1 MPLTLAFLLCCF
13 AAGLAAAQDRPKLTV
28 PDQFVEETHVI
39 APRLVGKFVLEEI
52 RFDPQRKRDGVS
64 VRYRHPDHPRIGI
77 DLSMHP
83 IGEIETET
91 VLYRGMLDFRAAIQD
106 AVKNGVQRNVIESET
121 EEFDI
126 TAPLTAFDRKNEAAL
141 MAMDASKDAE
151 LKSLGLRLSTSNR
164 HIDGQ
169 RLDVRFDLKGRRP
182 KGWWPMRSRTYLF
195 HRQLHVFTGVIS
207 AETARIDD
215 RAYSELADRAM
226 RELVPAVQTYNVGQ
240 CGNIPLD
247 VPGDVPPDKL
257 LEAAT
262 AQLWKLNAHIR
273 RRNCHFEVD
282 DAELKKLSEGAAV
295 EVIRYAPAEWDS
307 LR

>member
-1 MPLTLAFLLCCF
+1 
-13 AAGLAAAQDRPKLTV
+13 
-28 PDQFVEETHVI
+28 
-39 APRLVGKFVLEEI
+39 
-52 RFDPQRKRDGVS
+52 
-64 VRYRHPDHPRIGI
+64 
-77 DLSMHP
+77 
-83 IGEIETET
+83 
-91 VLYRGMLDFRAAIQD
+91 LYRGMLDFRAAIQD